1 MGAETVK
8 RALAGEVSQL
18 LARFLT
24 IVVSGVALP
33 LFFWLFSTVNQMQVK
48 LAVIESAVVEN
59 KERTVRLETDAKNL
73 LKIVV
78 TSTGGRNVEFR

>member
-48 LAVIESAVVEN
+48 LAVIETAVVEN
-59 KERTVRLETDAKNL
+59 KERTVRLETEARSL
-73 LKIVV
+73 LKFVA
-78 TSTGGRNVEFR
+78 TANGGRNVEFR